1 MNKFRYS
8 DIINEKAP
16 EIRTRQRMPVMD
28 RAAQFSPFAAVVGH
42 DAKVEETARRTDKK
56 VVLDEQAKEIINDK
70 IMLIM
75 TNPNEFEGIKIRYF
89 VPDERKSGGKYVNV
103 FGSIHKID
111 KLEKI
116 IVLEDGTW
124 VKICDILDVWLI
136 KKATH

>member
-1 MNKFRYS
+1 MGEFRYS

-70 IMLIM
+70 IQCIM
-75 TNPNEFEGIKIRYF
+75 TNPMEFEGIKITYF
-89 VPDERKSGGKYVNV
+89 VPDERKEGGKYVSV
-103 FGSIHKID
+103 VGAIRKID
-111 KLEKI
+111 ELDRM
-116 IVLEDGTW
+116 IVLEDKTCISIDT
-124 VKICDILDVWLI
+124 VLDVELI
-136 KKATH
+136 KKG